1 MLAVEYLAP
10 EFVFNLG
17 HDFAADL
24 WALGITLYEMFLG
37 VTPFAPKRADNI
49 TELFNNIAI
58 TKVFVIR
65 HRIFVPS
72 LFIIL
77 IMKRKGV
84 NLSSRLDEKAQTP
97 LARALVLRLLAP
109 EPSEYFVLL

>member
-1 MLAVEYLAP
+1 MLAIEYLAP

-65 HRIFVPS
+65 HKFFCAVT
-72 LFIIL
+72 
-77 IMKRKGV
+77 V
-84 NLSSRLDEKAQTP
+84 
-97 LARALVLRLLAP
+97 
-109 EPSEYFVLL
+109 YFFDNEEERCQPKQST